1 MTAGGD
7 GLGATAG
14 SAASVIRVTEAV
26 YSELISM
33 AKGPV
38 ESAAVL
44 LARVDD
50 EGTATQIVV
59 TAVHPVPEYAYH
71 VRTDRSLEVS
81 SDGYMPALAAAE
93 TQGAVAIW
101 VHTHPG
107 DGAKVAPSR
116 HDLQVNSELLPVFA
130 LRSSPAAY
138 GWMVLGHQDGHLSF
152 TGALEFENGA
162 AHPVTRMSVVGAR
175 FQRIVAQDNRD
186 RPAGREESG
195 HEANLPDLF
204 DRNIRAL
211 GTEVQKV
218 INDLTLAVVGA
229 GGTGSAVAEQLVR
242 LGARH
247 IVLIDPDTLSASN
260 TTRVYGSTPADVGR
274 HKVDVLADHLARIAP
289 DLDVRTVV
297 GSITKQSV
305 ARLLAE
311 ADVVFGCTDDN
322 AGRLRL
328 SRLPYYYLIPVI
340 DCGIKLDSD
349 TDDIIS
355 GIFGRVTIVYPG
367 TACLLCRDRVDT
379 AMADAEVRTAEEHG
393 KLMKEGYA
401 PALPGVE
408 PALVPFTTMTAAWA
422 VSEFLERLI
431 GYGEDPS
438 PSELLMLIHE
448 RRISGNAQRPTVG
461 HYCDP
466 DTDLEYDRDM
476 FLGMN
481 WSL

>member
-1 MTAGGD
+1 MTDPVHDA
-7 GLGATAG
+7 L
-14 SAASVIRVTEAV
+14 
-26 YSELISM
+26 LKM
-33 AKGPV
+33 AQGPV

-44 LARVDD
+44 LAQVEG
-50 EGTATQIVV
+50 EGTSMQMVIIS
-59 TAVHPVPEYAYH
+59 VHPVPDHAYH
-71 VRTDRSLEVS
+71 VRTDRSLEIGS
-81 SDGYMPALAAAE
+81 EGYMPVLAAAE
-93 TQGAVAIW
+93 TEGAVAIW

-107 DGAKVAPSR
+107 DGARVSPSQ
-116 HDLQVNSELLPVFA
+116 HDLQVNADLLPVFT
-130 LRSSPAAY
+130 LRSSPSVY
-138 GWMVLGHQDGHLSF
+138 GWLVIGHQNGRLSF
-152 TGALEFENGA
+152 TGALEFEDGA
-162 AHPVTRMSVVGAR
+162 VNPLERLSVVGSR
-175 FQRIVAQDNRD
+175 VRRIVAQDSQD
-186 RPAGREESG
+186 RTKGSDGHATVEE
-195 HEANLPDLF
+195 LPDLF

-247 IVLIDPDTLSASN
+247 ILLIDPDTLSSSN

-274 HKVDVLADHLARIAP
+274 YKVDVLAEHLTRIAP

-297 GSITKQSV
+297 GSITQESI
-305 ARLLAE
+305 ARRLVEVDMA
-311 ADVVFGCTDDN
+311 FGCTDDN

-328 SRLPYYYLIPVI
+328 SRLPFYYLVPVI

-349 TDDIIS
+349 AAEIIS
-355 GIFGRVTIVYPG
+355 GIFGRVTTVHPG
-367 TACLLCRDRVDT
+367 TACLLCRGRVDT
-379 AMADAEVRTAEEHG
+379 ALADAEVRTTEEQG
-393 KLMKEGYA
+393 QLVKEGYA

-431 GYGEDPS
+431 GYGENPT
-438 PSELLMLIHE
+438 PSELLLLVHD
-448 RRISGNAQRPTVG
+448 RRVRANAQTPTTG

-466 DTDLEYDRDM
+466 NRQLDYDRDM

-481 WSL
+481 WSV